1 VQNPTKYPLV
11 IKLKTAR
18 VLGLEIPLT
27 LLTLA
32 DEVME

>member
-1 VQNPTKYPLV
+1 VQNPTKYQLV
-11 IKLKTAR
+11 INLKTAR
-18 VLGLEIPLT
+18 VLALEILPT